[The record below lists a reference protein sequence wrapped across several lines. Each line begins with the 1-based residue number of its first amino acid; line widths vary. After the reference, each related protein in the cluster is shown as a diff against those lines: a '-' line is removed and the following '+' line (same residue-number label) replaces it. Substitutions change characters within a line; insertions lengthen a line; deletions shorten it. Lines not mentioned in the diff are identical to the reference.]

1 MFSDDDCLYDEDSGN
16 DSPED
21 EMEDEQEEM
30 DDGEADDF
38 GIDLE
43 PVAGGS
49 GVVKPDGEEEFSFE
63 VRTLDLTI
71 RGGGKRTKQCPI
83 ALLHRAAQVVST
95 EKIVGTMSTIV
106 KEVAAVVDQQITPSM
121 VFKLSTVH
129 QQYPKEPSFR
139 LDPKSV
145 FHQVRILLN
154 RVRWDKERL
163 MERLYSGD
171 QEAFFAEAQV
181 SSQVP
186 VVCFFLI

>member
-21 EMEDEQEEM
+21 EMENEQEEM

-49 GVVKPDGEEEFSFE
+49 GVVKPEGEEEFSFE

-83 ALLHRAAQVVST
+83 LLPCAAQVVST

-129 QQYPKEPSFR
+129 
-139 LDPKSV
+139 
-145 FHQVRILLN
+145 
-154 RVRWDKERL
+154 
-163 MERLYSGD
+163 
-171 QEAFFAEAQV
+171 
-181 SSQVP
+181 
-186 VVCFFLI
+186 